1 MTQPA
6 KVTIDIWSD
15 VMCPWCII
23 GYSQLKKGLATL
35 EGEIEAEVR
44 WHAFQLNPDMPQE
57 GEEQQAHL
65 ARKYGRTPDQMAAAR
80 GQMREIGAR
89 AGYSFDYT

>member
-23 GYSQLKKGLATL
+23 GYAQLQKGLATL
-35 EGEIEAEVR
+35 QGELKCGTNCGSCVPELKRLSHVG
-44 WHAFQLNPDMPQE
+44 MS
-57 GEEQQAHL
+57 
-65 ARKYGRTPDQMAAAR
+65 RT
-80 GQMREIGAR
+80 
-89 AGYSFDYT
+89 